1 MSKPSRGVVAVGGL
15 SLVTRSTPAS
25 ASSADSSALRSAIGA
40 WLAGVDAAICAVAS
54 QPFPPDIGRDI
65 ANAGIDLSRV
75 RIRTEDGALPQG
87 DMDPTVDQLASLSPN
102 WSVHVCSLSVARQRE
117 IVRAVTRRGA
127 LVTLD
132 APVLNGTVSPDAH
145 EILELAA
152 EADAFIPGRREI
164 ERLWPGQPPREVLR
178 MFGRRGVRA
187 AVIKLGISG
196 SIGIRDATISWMPA
210 FPITPTG
217 ITRGGDVYA
226 GAFAAIFSIDR
237 NLPRAMAWATA
248 AASLVLE
255 SAMPLDQLT
264 EFARRTV
271 EHRARMLE
279 ADTRRDR
286 S

>member
-15 SLVTRSTPAS
+15 SLVARSTPAS

-40 WLAGVDAAICAVAS
+40 WLAGVDAAICAVTS
-54 QPFPPDIGRDI
+54 QPLPADISRDI

-75 RIRTEDGALPQG
+75 QLRAEDGG

-102 WSVHVCSLSVARQRE
+102 WSVHVCTMPVARQRE
-117 IVRAVTRRGA
+117 IVRAAARRGA

-132 APVLNGTVSPDAH
+132 APLLNGTVRPDTS

-152 EADAFIPGRREI
+152 EADAFVPGRTEV

-187 AVIKLGISG
+187 AVIKLGVSG

-210 FPITPTG
+210 FPITPSG
-217 ITRGGDVYA
+217 ITGGGDVYA

-255 SAMPLDQLT
+255 SAIILDQT
-264 EFARRTV
+264 TDFARRTV
-271 EHRARMLE
+271 QYRARMLE